1 MMILKALFKQ
11 FFGAKYE
18 RVGKSLAACLIL
30 FLAVRAAEIRVEIA
44 PFILFL
50 TATAVSTGVMWQT
63 LHDAGNAERMTGLFM
78 LPFQDG
84 EMTVSLVL
92 AFTCYTLVTKT
103 FLVLSL
109 FFALQEWNTLQI
121 ATALLCACGGCV
133 AAALCYMVT
142 KEAAHPEKGKR
153 MADAYVF
160 YRPISVKQLIRHGG
174 GSGSVFLYLM
184 RYLMT
189 NRSYLWNTVG
199 LCAVAGILPMLLGQF
214 AGVYVMPLGFAILC
228 LNTPLCILLSVD
240 PDLEQAVRTLPGQA
254 ARFCSRYTLFLFVVN
269 LAVNSVY
276 LISWQM
282 QHGGVGGREILT
294 AALITVQSAILSV
307 LLEWVYPI
315 RNWKVENDLWHH
327 PRKYLVP
334 LMMLLIAGVIAM
346 WPASIWGLLCFVIVE
361 VLSLLFITRKIH

>member
-1 MMILKALFKQ
+1 MLIWKALCKQ

-18 RVGKSLAACLIL
+18 RIGKSLAACLIL
-30 FLAVRAAEIRVEIA
+30 FLAVRAAEIRMEIA
-44 PFILFL
+44 PSILFL

-63 LHDAGNAERMTGLFM
+63 LHASGNAERMTGLFM
-78 LPFQDG
+78 LPFQDR

-109 FFALQEWNTLQI
+109 FFALQEWNALQI
-121 ATALLCACGGCV
+121 TAALLCACGGCV
-133 AAALCYMVT
+133 AAAVCYMMT
-142 KEAAHPEKGKR
+142 KEAAHPERGRR

-160 YRPISVKQLIRHGG
+160 YRATSAKQLIKHSG
-174 GSGSVFLYLM
+174 GSGNIFLYLI
-184 RYLMT
+184 RYLIT

-214 AGVYVMPLGFAILC
+214 AGVNVMPLGFAILC

-240 PDLEQAVRTLPGQA
+240 PDLEQAVRVLPGQA
-254 ARFCSRYTLFLFVVN
+254 GRFCTSYTLFLFVVN

-282 QHGGVGGREILT
+282 QHGSVGGREILT
-294 AALITVQSAILSV
+294 AALIALQSAILSV
-307 LLEWVYPI
+307 LLEWFYPI
-315 RNWKVENDLWHH
+315 RNWKVESDLWHH
-327 PRKYLVP
+327 PRKYVVP
-334 LMMLLIAGVIAM
+334 LMMLLLAGVIGM
-346 WPASIWGLLCFVIVE
+346 WSM
-361 VLSLLFITRKIH
+361 S